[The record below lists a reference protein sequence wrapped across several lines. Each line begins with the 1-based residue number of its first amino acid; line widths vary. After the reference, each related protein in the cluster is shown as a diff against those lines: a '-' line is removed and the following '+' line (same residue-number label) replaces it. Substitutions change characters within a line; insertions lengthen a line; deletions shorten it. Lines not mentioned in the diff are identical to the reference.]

1 MERRS
6 GCSACSR
13 SPSGFRSSR
22 LSASAPLLQSWFAA
36 SGHKQAGNPYVLY
49 AASNL
54 GSFAAL
60 FAYPVIIEPFL
71 TLKTQTAAWSIGFA
85 LLAVLLSCRRIARR
99 ARGACRRA
107 GRSADDVRASAGE
120 RMRWIALAAVP
131 SGLVIAVTAYMT
143 TDIAAAPFLWVVP
156 LAIYLLTFV
165 AVFRERPWIAHA
177 NVVRFVPFAV
187 APLAVSLI
195 GGEKVFWLTI
205 IALNLV
211 AFALLTLMCH
221 GELYARRPSPR
232 RLTEFYLCTSFGGVI
247 GGAFAGLLAPQIFNG
262 NYEYP
267 ILIALALLC
276 MPGIFTGGSQGADRR
291 LAMACASAALALA
304 GSSRAFSRRRRW
316 NCRFRFCW
324 RCWRRR
330 CCFNGSG
337 RCASSGLSILSFAVT
352 ALWRPGI
359 APIETARSFFG
370 VHKVAEIIDGRAR
383 VLYHGTTI
391 HGAQRLRNDDG
402 TPVSGP
408 LLPQTYYYFGG
419 PFAEAI
425 SAARAALA
433 VLIVLPSSA
442 SAPAPWPAIARAA
455 STGPSSRSIPK

>member
-1 MERRS
+1 MMSARMPAS
-6 GCSACSR
+6 GC
-13 SPSGFRSSR
+13 
-22 LSASAPLLQSWFAA
+22 
-36 SGHKQAGNPYVLY
+36 V
-49 AASNL
+49 
-54 GSFAAL
+54 GS
-60 FAYPVIIEPFL
+60 
-71 TLKTQTAAWSIGFA
+71 
-85 LLAVLLSCRRIARR
+85 
-99 ARGACRRA
+99 
-107 GRSADDVRASAGE
+107 
-120 RMRWIALAAVP
+120 ALAAVP
-131 SGLVIAVTAYMT
+131 SGLVIAVTAYLT

-211 AFALLTLMCH
+211 VFALLTLMCH

-276 MPGIFTGGSQGADRR
+276 MPGLFTGGARKALTEAGPW
-291 LAMACASAALALA
+291 LVASAALALV
-304 GSSRAFSRRRRW
+304 W
-316 NCRFRFCW
+316 YVTRFQPSATLELPFQVLLALLAAAMLFQWQRPMRF
-324 RCWRRR
+324 
-330 CCFNGSG
+330 F
-337 RCASSGLSILSFAVT
+337 GLVILSFAVT

-370 VHKVAEIIDGRAR
+370 VHKVAEVTDGRAR

-408 LLPQTYYYFGG
+408 LLPRDLLLSGRSVRRSDRCRPRCARQPG
-419 PFAEAI
+419 PCCRRRPWYRLARLSSQGQRALDLLRDRSRSNPHRAGSASLRI
-425 SAARAALA
+425 PVDAARPNRL
-433 VLIVLPSSA
+433 LS
-442 SAPAPWPAIARAA
+442 PAMR
-455 STGPSSRSIPK
+455 G